1 MTEADLW
8 KLAAQPAIFAI
19 AMLSFLKASW
29 RVRLVAAAVGASV
42 GLAIGLVALWAQRSG
57 AAWWLGWAFAAPLI
71 ALAGWRWIR
80 HRRAAATNRTSGEG

>member
-29 RVRLVAAAVGASV
+29 RVRLIAAAAGAAA
-42 GLAIGLVALWAQRSG
+42 GMLIGLVAMWAQRSG
-57 AAWWLGWAFAAPLI
+57 APWWLGWAFAAPLI
-71 ALAGWRWIR
+71 ALAGWRWIE
-80 HRRAAATNRTSGEG
+80 RRRLAGRIR